1 MAFGRST
8 EVIAALSENGPFR
21 AREVVRRGIS
31 SAWIGMNICLFTE
44 RLDRGVYG
52 AVYPVN
58 AFYMKN
64 PGPAGKPAIAR
75 TAAYTELRAWL
86 RHKTTPVVEDGG
98 PSDSAA
104 P

>member
-1 MAFGRST
+1 MVLMRINDSP
-8 EVIAALSENGPFR
+8 ALAGLVVDLVR
-21 AREVVRRGIS
+21 LAR
-31 SAWIGMNICLFTE
+31 IC
-44 RLDRGVYG
+44 LDRGVFG